1 VSALLVKLCVI
12 GDYREESALTI
23 CVKLEKSVRVV
34 EICAMHNEEYGTK
47 AARKFWLFQSSIKVS
62 KGKR

>member
-12 GDYREESALTI
+12 GDCREESTFTI

-34 EICAMHNEEYGTK
+34 EMCAMHYEEYGME
-47 AARKFWLFQSSIKVS
+47 AARKF
-62 KGKR
+62 